1 MKNKIKIIAITI
13 VLFVMAATPAFAQD
27 ITLQLNGN
35 TLQPAVAPV
44 IEDGST
50 LVPLRIISE
59 NMGASVVWNGEDRS
73 VTIEKDGTNIYLIL
87 DQKTVNV
94 NGETKEL
101 AVASKII
108 DGSTMVPIRFVSENL
123 DCSVSWDGINRIVS
137 IIESGVVVEESKP
150 TTVSQPTVQKEPV
163 YTNDGKHQVID
174 DENFIVYYTP
184 KGEKYH
190 ATKDCPTLA
199 RSKTI
204 NETTLGEAT
213 DSFRDACDKCNAPI
227 LNI

>member
-1 MKNKIKIIAITI
+1 MKNKIKTI
-13 VLFVMAATPAFAQD
+13 VMATTLFAMTATPVFAQD

-94 NGETKEL
+94 NGVTKEL
-101 AVASKII
+101 AVAPKII

-123 DCSVSWDGINRIVS
+123 DCSVSWDGTNRIVS
-137 IIESGVVVEESKP
+137 IIESGVVVEEP
-150 TTVSQPTVQKEPV
+150 TTAPQPTVQKEPV